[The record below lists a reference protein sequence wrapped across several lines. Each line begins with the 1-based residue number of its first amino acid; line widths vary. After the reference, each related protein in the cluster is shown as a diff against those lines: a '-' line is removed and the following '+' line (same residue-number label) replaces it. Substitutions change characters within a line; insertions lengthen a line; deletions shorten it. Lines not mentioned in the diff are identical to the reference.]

1 MGQAGERGAG
11 GRGWGTDR
19 LPDGHTKAP
28 CQPGAEPVH
37 GRAPVWCSWHPP
49 HLVSPVSALE
59 VECLGRAVVGAPGA
73 MVGGLLPRP
82 HMPSFP
88 PSLSS
93 WSWASSITARGGQ
106 VPDGQGQFPRAPRRV
121 SPPPA
126 RLRHRKTPG
135 CFSLLV
141 AGTRGDWAGA
151 WAGPR
156 LHVRPVGTPGPARK
170 ELERGGPAG
179 LWAGLLPGAPRGLA
193 PAGTGARWG
202 GVL

>member
-1 MGQAGERGAG
+1 MR
-11 GRGWGTDR
+11 GTDR

-28 CQPGAEPVH
+28 CQPGGKPVH

-93 WSWASSITARGGQ
+93 WSWASSITARVGRCQMGRINFPEPPGGPPLPRPDSSTGRPLGASPFWLQ
-106 VPDGQGQFPRAPRRV
+106 VPGATGQECGRG
-121 SPPPA
+121 
-126 RLRHRKTPG
+126 PG
-135 CFSLLV
+135 CMSGPWALQAQPGRSWKEAGQLV
-141 AGTRGDWAGA
+141 SGLGCCL
-151 WAGPR
+151 GP
-156 LHVRPVGTPGPARK
+156 PEG
-170 ELERGGPAG
+170 
-179 LWAGLLPGAPRGLA
+179 
-193 PAGTGARWG
+193 
-202 GVL
+202 